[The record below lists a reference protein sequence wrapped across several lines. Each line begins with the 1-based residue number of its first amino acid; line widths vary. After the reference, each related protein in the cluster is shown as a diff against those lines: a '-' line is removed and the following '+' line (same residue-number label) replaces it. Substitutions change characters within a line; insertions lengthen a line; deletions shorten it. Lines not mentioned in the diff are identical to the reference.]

1 MLERR
6 KHPRY
11 LMVFGSSISPVEIG
25 RGYGVTQDVS
35 SGGSRMLTAS
45 PIGVGKDVQLR
56 IFIDSDNR
64 ADCVG
69 QIMREKSVENRG
81 IWKFEI
87 GISFEEMLPD
97 PIISYMR
104 NIANG
109 KQL

>member
-1 MLERR
+1 
-6 KHPRY
+6 
-11 LMVFGSSISPVEIG
+11 MVFGSSVTPVEVG

-35 SGGSRMLTAS
+35 VGGSRVLTAS
-45 PIGVGKDVQLR
+45 PIGVGNDIQLR

-69 QIMREKSVENRG
+69 QVVREKSVEDRG

-87 GISFEEMLPD
+87 GISFQEHLPE

-109 KQL
+109 KPL

>member
-1 MLERR
+1 
-6 KHPRY
+6 
-11 LMVFGSSISPVEIG
+11 MVFGSSITPVEVG

-35 SGGSRMLTAS
+35 CGGSRVLTAS
-45 PIGVGKDVQLR
+45 PIGVGNDVQLR
-56 IFIDSDNR
+56 LFIDSDNR

-69 QIMREKSVENRG
+69 QVMREKGVEDRG

-87 GISFEEMLPD
+87 GVSFEETLPD